1 MSFSL
6 KNSVCC
12 QEGLVDLGTLRT
24 LYSRQ
29 HIKGRCPTLANV
41 LLKVSSRIE
50 NLARLGKQVS
60 LYLCIAD
67 PNEVHDCALRNY
79 VCCNIDDEGLRP
91 DVLMTLMRAKG
102 RVKEI
107 VECYVVEL
115 KVDVT
120 SVEKLCYHLGKAVN
134 QLRGS
139 YAYRLAQR
147 YCCKK
152 DYKMIIVI
160 HESIVGRIKTR
171 IKTFLENNCK
181 AIRDVDRAKCK
192 EVCKLFEDGTL
203 ILVKVNREAE
213 VLD

>member
-1 MSFSL
+1 MSFPL
-6 KNSVCC
+6 ENLICC
-12 QEGLVDLGTLRT
+12 QEGLVDLGTLGT
-24 LYSRQ
+24 LHSRQ
-29 HIKGRCPTLANV
+29 HIEGKCSTLANV

-50 NLARLGKQVS
+50 NQARLSKQAS

-79 VCCNIDDEGLRP
+79 LCCNIDDEGLRP
-91 DVLMTLMRAKG
+91 DVLMTLMRVKG

-120 SVEKLCYHLGKAVN
+120 SVEKLCSHLGRAVN

-139 YAYRLAQR
+139 HAYRLAQR
-147 YCCKK
+147 YCCKEN
-152 DYKMIIVI
+152 YKMVIVI
-160 HESIVGRIKTR
+160 HESIAGRIEA
-171 IKTFLENNCK
+171 FLKDNCR

-192 EVCKLFEDGTL
+192 EVCELFENGTL
-203 ILVKVNREAE
+203 ILVKVNRRAE